1 MATRTLRACV
11 GALAGFVAFAATL
24 AAQGNAPK
32 ISARDVLKV
41 SVFGVDSMSRSYTVD
56 QDGTIA
62 FPEIGRIKAGGLTAR
77 ELADALA
84 RKLAD
89 DGIMTTPPRITVDLE
104 RVPNQRVLVSGP
116 GIRNQGAIEF
126 AGELTVLEALARAGS
141 TTPEAASEA
150 MIVRGA
156 KPGSPAAE
164 GSEVLR
170 VDLRALQGA
179 DAARFNLTLE
189 DGDHL
194 IVPKAQQVFIDGFVR
209 SPGAYNI
216 ESGMTVA
223 QALVLAGGATEYG
236 AVNRIRI
243 TRKNAKG
250 EDEELKNVKMSDTVK
265 PGDLIY
271 VPKKWM

>member
-11 GALAGFVAFAATL
+11 SALVGGVAMIATL
-24 AAQGNAPK
+24 AAQGSAPK

-56 QDGTIA
+56 QDGTIS
-62 FPEIGRIKAGGLTAR
+62 FPEIGRIKAGGLTSR

-84 RKLAD
+84 KKLAD

-104 RVPNQRVLVSGP
+104 RTPNKRVLVSGP
-116 GIRNQGAIEF
+116 GIRTQGPIEF

-150 MIVRGA
+150 MIVRTP
-156 KPGSPAAE
+156 KPGGTSAE
-164 GSEVLR
+164 GGVLR
-170 VDLRALQGA
+170 VDLRSLQGA
-179 DAARFNLTLE
+179 DAAKFNVALE
-189 DGDHL
+189 DGDHI

-223 QALVLAGGATEYG
+223 QALVMAGGATEYG

-243 TRKNAKG
+243 TRKNAEGKD
-250 EDEELKNVKMSDTVK
+250 EDIKTVKMSDTVK